1 MLTALKALYFF
12 WSCFS
17 GWHLNFISVDILV
30 GVWVFRCLLRYEAL
44 HPFEHT
50 TIMCCF
56 FVRVALNVH
65 EYHSICD
72 FVLLWRAFSLSPM
85 RPVDWFAIPYRIR
98 AVRHFLVVVALCI
111 RVKALSYVNVNRD
124 FAWSLLHIWMNCI
137 ELSTLLWG
145 VEVGS
150 GIDHWLRRGKY
161 GE

>member
-1 MLTALKALYFF
+1 MLMALKALYFF
-12 WSCFS
+12 WSCS
-17 GWHLNFISVDILV
+17 AGWHLNFISVDILV

-56 FVRVALNVH
+56 FVRVAFNVH

-137 ELSTLLWG
+137 ELSMLLWG